1 MSELL
6 SAIEQEP
13 GRRAEASVI
22 WMHGLGA
29 TAHDFETIPPELGL
43 PESLAVRFVFP
54 QAPSRGV
61 TLNMGMVMPAWYDIR
76 SLDGRDQDEKG
87 IRTSEAQIRALV
99 DREVERGVAP
109 GRIVVGGFS
118 QGGAMALQA
127 GLRYPERL
135 AGVMVLS
142 GYLLLAD
149 RLDAE
154 AAEANRGVSIFM
166 AHGLMDPMV
175 PHAKAAASRD
185 HLQQLGY
192 SVEWHDYPMAHQVCL
207 PEVQAIGKWL
217 TEVLVAP

>member
-13 GRRAEASVI
+13 GRPAEASVI

-99 DREVERGVAP
+99 DREVERGVTP

-149 RLDAE
+149 RLEAE
-154 AAEANRGVSIFM
+154 AAEPNRGVSIFM

-175 PHAKAAASRD
+175 PHAKAAVSRD
-185 HLQQLGY
+185 HLQQRGY
-192 SVEWHDYPMAHQVCL
+192 AVEWHDYPMAHQVCL

-217 TEVLVAP
+217 TKVLRAP